1 MKNPWT
7 KRNPF
12 MSMWLSAANTV
23 VGSAR
28 SKVTAAGRR
37 QAATLMTRGA
47 AQAADFWMKVLT
59 TPTGT
64 KKQRKRRSR

>member
-23 VGSAR
+23 AASAR
-28 SKVTAAGRR
+28 
-37 QAATLMTRGA
+37 
-47 AQAADFWMKVLT
+47 
-59 TPTGT
+59 
-64 KKQRKRRSR
+64 KQSDCSWQTSSRNDDD